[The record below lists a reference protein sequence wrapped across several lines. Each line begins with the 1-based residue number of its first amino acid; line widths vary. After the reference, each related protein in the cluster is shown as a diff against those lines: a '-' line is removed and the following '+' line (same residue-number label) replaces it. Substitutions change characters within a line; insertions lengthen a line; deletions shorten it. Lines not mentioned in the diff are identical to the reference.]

1 MSQYHR
7 IASIVRYAAREL
19 FYHGTSIANLKSI
32 LSEGLAGG
40 HKKVWETDTTERSQ
54 ASFGGTYFTRN
65 FMTAAGSAGRA
76 NELFTGNY
84 GDDKVI
90 VVARLETRTPGIKI
104 DEDELTDPGWAI
116 GDALGLN
123 MNAYAYMSLADDGY
137 RRMAGIVE
145 KFMGQ
150 LLHRW
155 QIDRRMAE
163 HLKQYVPDMIEA
175 YTEREIAIGLSESEW
190 SKTKYS
196 SEFPAFEDFTVADK
210 ETKWRTAAERF
221 MTKAH
226 RLTSAKGGRYG
237 LGDNVRI
244 DETIAFRGANRIV
257 LVARLADSDD
267 PRYYQKVRIM
277 YGDDADAVSML
288 LNDITTRLGENYIAQ
303 DASGNVIYDKPKEE
317 AKAAARS

>member
-7 IASIVRYAAREL
+7 IASIVRCAAREL

-32 LSEGLAGG
+32 LSAGLAGG
-40 HKKVWETDTTERSQ
+40 RRKVWETDTTERSR
-54 ASFGGTYFTRN
+54 ASFSGTYFTKN
-65 FMTAAGSAGRA
+65 LMTAISSAGRA
-76 NELFTGNY
+76 NDEFTGNY
-84 GDDKVI
+84 NDDRVI
-90 VVARLETRTPGIKI
+90 VVARLETRTPGIRI
-104 DEDELTDPGWAI
+104 DEDELPDPGWAI
-116 GDALGLN
+116 GDALGLS

-137 RRMAGIVE
+137 KRMDGIIE

-175 YTEREIAIGLSESEW
+175 YAEREIAIGLSESEW
-190 SKTKYS
+190 SKIKYS

-210 ETKWRTAAERF
+210 EAKWRTAAERF

-226 RLTSAKGGRYG
+226 RLTSAKGGG
-237 LGDNVRI
+237 ALGDNVRI

-267 PRYYQKVRIM
+267 PRYYRKVRIM